1 MNRIVCIDGIQ
12 CPEFEYNPCCYN
24 CPKYD
29 SCDFEDKCE
38 LIPSTCGNN
47 DYMAIQKE
55 SRK

>member
-1 MNRIVCIDGIQ
+1 MDRIVCIDGIQ

-38 LIPSTCGNN
+38 LTPCTCGNN